1 MFADPLALVALHVFA
16 AAILRLVRPNVVTA
30 LILAVVL
37 ISSTG
42 FLGSRYGDE
51 ALRGFYRARDTMLT
65 MAGKPPTWPPEKH
78 RVYPDLELLG
88 LQGQTT
94 RLSDL
99 QGQVIFLETVS
110 LSCRASVSFAGGHA
124 CGPFQGVAPQPDLES
139 LGVYVERFGG
149 VRLDDPRL
157 VHVQLLLFNR
167 QMQSPT
173 LKEVQQWARHFRGQ
187 RPANSVVLFCGTPEL
202 VSHATREIVPGFHL
216 IDRQF
221 VLRADST
228 GQRPEDD
235 LFRELLP
242 KLAGLL
248 EQ

>member
-1 MFADPLALVALHVFA
+1 MFSDPLLLVALHVFA

-30 LILAVVL
+30 LILAVVM

-42 FLGSRYGDE
+42 VLGSRYGDE
-51 ALRGFYRARDTMLT
+51 ALRGFYRTRDKMLT
-65 MAGKPPTWPPEKH
+65 LAGEPPGWPPEKH
-78 RVYPDLELLG
+78 RTYPDLELLG
-88 LQGQTT
+88 LRGQPT
-94 RLSDL
+94 RLSDF
-99 QGQVIFLETVS
+99 QGRVILLETVG

-124 CGPFQGVAPQPDLES
+124 CGPFGNVAPQPDLES
-139 LGVYVERFGG
+139 LAVYTERFAG

-157 VHVQLLLFNR
+157 LHVQLLLFNR

-173 LKEVQQWARHFRGQ
+173 LEEVQQWAWHFQSQ
-187 RPANSVVLFCGTPEL
+187 RPANSLVLFCGTPEL
-202 VSHATREIVPGFHL
+202 ASSATREIVPGFHL

-228 GQRPEDD
+228 GQTPEDD

-242 KLAGLL
+242 KLADLL
-248 EQ
+248 EN